1 MDAQTDLN
9 LGCMH
14 KPTCST
20 LCWKAAHFV
29 FDRPKEFKQIGIV
42 EPKTVEKENKVKE
55 VEMDN
60 DVIEDEAMPVPQ
72 VTIGPDGNIVV
83 NETR

>member
-1 MDAQTDLN
+1 
-9 LGCMH
+9 
-14 KPTCST
+14 
-20 LCWKAAHFV
+20 
-29 FDRPKEFKQIGIV
+29 
-42 EPKTVEKENKVKE
+42 
-55 VEMDN
+55 MDN